1 MGNKGYYVIN
11 LNMTLNNLE
20 MILNQSMRIN
30 IPQELGLKKIPKEI
44 RTMLI
49 NCMNCVHLHFRP
61 KNFIILGV

>member
-30 IPQELGLKKIPKEI
+30 IPQELGLKKNPKG
-44 RTMLI
+44 
-49 NCMNCVHLHFRP
+49 N
-61 KNFIILGV
+61 